1 MNILNK
7 LEKIIE
13 EVISND
19 WEGGKVTL
27 TNETKIL
34 EEYGID
40 SIYAIQILSMIEE
53 EFGIIIDDEDLQLSM
68 LKDTSTIVDY
78 IEKKK
83 NNQWLQI
90 WKTY

>member
-83 NNQWLQI
+83 NNQ
-90 WKTY
+90 

>member
-27 TNETKIL
+27 TNETKRL

-83 NNQWLQI
+83 NNQ
-90 WKTY
+90 

>member
-40 SIYAIQILSMIEE
+40 SIYAIQILSMVEE

-83 NNQWLQI
+83 NNR
-90 WKTY
+90 

>member
-53 EFGIIIDDEDLQLSM
+53 EFGIIIDDENLQLSM

-83 NNQWLQI
+83 NNQ
-90 WKTY
+90 

>member
-19 WEGGKVTL
+19 WEVGKVTL

-83 NNQWLQI
+83 NNQ
-90 WKTY
+90 

>member
-53 EFGIIIDDEDLQLSM
+53 EFGIIIDDDDLQLSM

-83 NNQWLQI
+83 NNQ
-90 WKTY
+90 

>member
-78 IEKKK
+78 IEKEK
-83 NNQWLQI
+83 
-90 WKTY
+90 